1 MVLRSTVYKQNKNK
15 KYIYYI
21 QKNAIKHINNLL
33 VYLPPIILRST
44 VYKQFFFQNS
54 IKHTILYQDFQ

>member
-15 KYIYYI
+15 KYISYI

-33 VYLPPIILRST
+33 VYLPPIVLRST
-44 VYKQFFFQNS
+44 VYKQFSFKLCNF
-54 IKHTILYQDFQ
+54 